1 MEYRSGVWL
10 KCHHSK
16 DIRPGAPG
24 GYPGPGDDLL
34 VAEVDTIE
42 VAYGKG
48 ASIGEAGLER

>member
-16 DIRPGAPG
+16 DIHPGAPG